1 MGNQVKALR
10 EKKNLTQNELAEKA
24 KLSLRTVQRIEA
36 GNALKGFTL
45 NSLALALESLPEELL
60 VATENP
66 IDISRAKMINLSAL
80 CGLIFPFGG
89 VIVSAILTHRTKDPI
104 NRELGKSIL
113 CIQIILSVVLSVI
126 MIASP
131 FIQKLFMLRF
141 PLFIIPLILFLSL
154 KLHIIIKNGISL
166 NQKQELHIKLKTNFL

>member
-60 VATENP
+60 IATENP

-89 VIVSAILTHRTKDPI
+89 VIVSAILTYRTKDPI
-104 NRELGKSIL
+104 NRELGKHPLYSDHSI
-113 CIQIILSVVLSVI
+113 CCSFGDHDSKSVHSKVVRASV
-126 MIASP
+126 SSFYYP
-131 FIQKLFMLRF
+131 FNSFSEPETLY
-141 PLFIIPLILFLSL
+141 
-154 KLHIIIKNGISL
+154 H
-166 NQKQELHIKLKTNFL
+166 H